1 MEAVTPQQ
9 ILDTPDLIAVGV
21 AGDDRRREMHGG
33 TATFVR
39 VFELHVE
46 APPPSL
52 PAGTQAGEI
61 RVVGVPPSLEA
72 AVAAVTAAVGIAG
85 GLPVTGFSVFD
96 LQGLREPLPEVCAA
110 LRAAGLSAVTHLQ
123 IDSVTNP
130 ADAVRAIHA
139 AGLRLPTISVE
150 MIGDDERLLTCERAA
165 ELQTTVGGFKAFAP
179 LSRRMS
185 LTKPTTG
192 YDDVKMVALAR
203 VVVANIPSIQVDWQ
217 LYGPKLAQVAL
228 TVGADDVDNV
238 SAADPAALGT
248 RRSPLEE
255 IKGNITA
262 AGLEAV
268 ERDGLFRVK

>member
-1 MEAVTPQQ
+1 MTPQQ

-21 AGDDRRREMHGG
+21 AGDDKRRELHGA
-33 TATFVR
+33 TTTFVR

-46 APPPSL
+46 APPQSL

-72 AVAAVTAAVGIAG
+72 AVAAVTAAAGIAN

-96 LQGLREPLPEVCAA
+96 LQGLPESLSDVCAA
-110 LRAAGLSAVTHLQ
+110 LRTAGLTAVTHLQ

-130 ADAVRAIHA
+130 AEAVRAIHA
-139 AGLRLPTISVE
+139 AGLRLPTITVE
-150 MIGDDERLLTCERAA
+150 SIDDDERMLICERAA
-165 ELQTTVGGFKAFAP
+165 DLQATVGGFNAFAP
-179 LSRRMS
+179 LPRKMS
-185 LTKPTTG
+185 IAKPTTG

-203 VVVANIPSIQVDWQ
+203 VVVGNITSIQVDWQ

-228 TVGADDVDNV
+228 TVGADDIDNV
-238 SAADPAALGT
+238 SAVDPGVLGT

-255 IKGNITA
+255 IKGNIKA
-262 AGLEAV
+262 AGLDAV
-268 ERDGLFRVK
+268 ERDGLFNAR